1 LGLLRSIAR
10 ARLGSQVIR
19 RLRRAHVSDARY
31 DARTFSVRFTA
42 NGDDTPTVLPLDGLL
57 ANRSG
62 RRRERRARID
72 RFVAGYVTSPAL
84 PDEWQEVCPRLRP
97 VLRGSTPPV
106 TDGITPPLRRPA
118 LPFLSEFVV
127 VDLPDTM
134 TYVSPDQLAG
144 WGVDADQVFQSAR
157 SNLSGAVLQGVADEP
172 VVVQFMDDGD
182 AYWTSHLL
190 LDGWLSRLA
199 GQVGGVPVAFAPER
213 GTLVVTADGSAHLP
227 GLFARAEQAYV
238 SSPRAI
244 TPMGYV
250 SDERGRTVPYEAPEG
265 HPLHRCVQRA
275 EALLAAM
282 EYTRQAESLGK
293 EAAEVVVVGS
303 EAQGWRTR
311 AVWSR
316 DEPVLLPRADEVLV
330 GATVMPW
337 ADLESY
343 LTRADDLEPARWH
356 AQSWP

>member
-19 RLRRAHVSDARY
+19 RLRRAQVSGARY

-42 NGDDTPTVLPLDGLL
+42 DGDEVPTVLPLDGLL
-57 ANRSG
+57 ADRSG
-62 RRRERRARID
+62 GRRERRARIG
-72 RFVAGYVTSPAL
+72 RFVAGYVTSPGL
-84 PDEWQEVCPRLRP
+84 PGDWQQVCPLLRP

-106 TDGITPPLRRPA
+106 ANGITVPLRRPV
-118 LPFLSEFVV
+118 LPYLAEFVV

-134 TYVSPDQLAG
+134 TYVSPDQLEQ
-144 WGVDADQVFQSAR
+144 WGVDADQVFQAAR
-157 SNLSGAVLQGVADEP
+157 NNLSGAVLHGVADEP

-182 AYWTSHLL
+182 SYWTSHLL

-227 GLFARAEQAYV
+227 DLFARAEQVYV
-238 SSPRAI
+238 SSPRSI

-250 SDERGRTVPYEAPEG
+250 SDEHGHTVPYKAPQG

-282 EYTRQAESLGK
+282 EYTRQAEALGK
-293 EAAEVVVVGS
+293 QAAEVMVVGS
-303 EAQGWRTR
+303 EAEGWRTR
-311 AVWSR
+311 AAWSR

-337 ADLESY
+337 ADLEPY
-343 LTRADDLEPARWH
+343 LTPADGLEPTRWR
-356 AQSWP
+356 AESWP